1 MTDSPVAH
9 LLLLL
14 PSMSYRGEAFLEAA
28 RKVGVSLTVAGDA
41 PPDFLEQSP
50 DSFLRLDLY
59 NPRTAVPAVVEFAKA
74 SPIDVVL
81 GVNDQTA
88 ILASTISEALG
99 LPANSIDS
107 VRAASNKQKMRR
119 LLQKKGLPCP
129 NFIVVGIDEKIEDI
143 IQRVAFPCVLKP
155 LTLSGSCGVIRAD
168 DRESFQNAFTRI
180 SHLLKTFERPE
191 QEIAGRQI
199 LIEDFI
205 PGIEVALEGLLT
217 KNTFHPLAL
226 FDKPDPLD
234 GPYFEET
241 IYVTPSRLPP
251 DIQTRITDS
260 LAKAARAIGLQ
271 EGPVHGELRI
281 NDQGIWVIEVAA
293 RSIGGKCSRIL
304 EFGTGKSLEEL
315 ILLHALGQ
323 ELPSFDLAKGAGG
336 VMMIPIP
343 QEGILER
350 VEGQEEA
357 QRVPGVEELVMT
369 ANPGDQLIPLPEGK
383 RYLGFIVAR
392 GDQPEEVEETLR
404 EAHRRLTVV
413 MKPQTPNAVRP
424 EIFHV

>member
-1 MTDSPVAH
+1 MAH

-28 RKVGVSLTVAGDA
+28 DKVGVSLTVAGDA
-41 PPDFLEQSP
+41 PPNFLEQSP
-50 DSFLRLDLY
+50 DRFLTLDLH
-59 NPRTAVPAVVEFAKA
+59 NPGTAVPTVVEFAKT

-88 ILASTISEALG
+88 ILASTISVALG

-107 VRAASNKQKMRR
+107 VRAASNKQTMRS
-119 LLQKKGLPCP
+119 LLQKAGLPCP
-129 NFIVVGIDEKIEDI
+129 QFMVIGFDEKPEHIV
-143 IQRVAFPCVLKP
+143 QQVTFPCVLKP

-168 DRESFQNAFTRI
+168 DHESFQKAFYRI
-180 SHLLKTFERPE
+180 GKLLKTFARTE
-191 QEIAGRQI
+191 QNIAGRQI

-205 PGIEVALEGLLT
+205 PGVEVALEGLLT
-217 KNTFHPLAL
+217 KNTLHALAL

-241 IYVTPSRLPP
+241 IYVTPSRLSS
-251 DIQTRITDS
+251 DTQTRIVES
-260 LAKAARAIGLQ
+260 LEKAARAIGLQ

-281 NDQGIWVIEVAA
+281 NDQDIWVIEVAA
-293 RSIGGKCSRIL
+293 RSIGGKCSRML
-304 EFGTGKSLEEL
+304 EFGTGRSLEEL

-323 ELPSFDLAKGAGG
+323 ELPSLDLTKRAGG

-343 QEGILER
+343 QEGTLER
-350 VEGQEEA
+350 IEGQDEA
-357 QRVPGVEELVMT
+357 EHVPGVEELVMT
-369 ANPGDQLIPLPEGK
+369 EKPGDQLMPLPEGK

-392 GDQPEEVEETLR
+392 GSHPEEVEATLR
-404 EAHRRLTVV
+404 KAHQHLTVV
-413 MKPQTPNAVRP
+413 MRTPTSSPVHQK
-424 EIFHV
+424 IFRV

>member
-1 MTDSPVAH
+1 MAH

-28 RKVGVSLTVAGDA
+28 HKVGVSLTIAGDA
-41 PPDFLEQSP
+41 PPEFLEQSP
-50 DSFLRLDLY
+50 DSFLTLNLY
-59 NPRTAVPAVVEFAKA
+59 SPSTAVPMVVEFAKT
-74 SPIDVVL
+74 SPIDVVI

-88 ILASTISEALG
+88 LLASTISEALG
-99 LPANSIDS
+99 LTSNSIDS
-107 VRAASNKQKMRR
+107 VRAASNKETMRS
-119 LLQKKGLPCP
+119 LLQKAGLPCP
-129 NFIVVGIDEKIEDI
+129 NFVVVGIDEKPEDI
-143 IQRVAFPCVLKP
+143 VQQVTFPCVLKP

-168 DRESFQNAFTRI
+168 DQESFQYAFTRI
-180 SHLLKTFERPE
+180 SHLLQTLERPE
-191 QEIAGRQI
+191 QEQEVAGRQI

-251 DIQTRITDS
+251 ETQARITDS

-281 NDQGIWVIEVAA
+281 NDQAIWVIEVAA
-293 RSIGGKCSRIL
+293 RSIGGKCSRML
-304 EFGTGKSLEEL
+304 EFGTGRSLEEL

-323 ELPSFDLAKGAGG
+323 ELPSLHLTTGAGG

-357 QRVPGVEELVMT
+357 QRVPGVEELIMT
-369 ANPGDQLIPLPEGK
+369 AKPGDQLIPLPEGK

-392 GDQPEEVEETLR
+392 GTQPEEVEETLR
-404 EAHRRLTVV
+404 KAHCRLTVV
-413 MKPQTPNAVRP
+413 MKPQTLNAVP
-424 EIFHV
+424 LKIFRF

>member
-1 MTDSPVAH
+1 MAH

-14 PSMSYRGEAFLEAA
+14 PSMSYRGEAFLAA
-28 RKVGVSLTVAGDA
+28 ANKVGVSLTVAGDA

-50 DSFLRLDLY
+50 DSFLTLDLY
-59 NPRTAVPAVVEFAKA
+59 SPSTAVPAVVEFAKT

-88 ILASTISEALG
+88 VLASSISEVLG
-99 LPANSIDS
+99 LSANSLDS
-107 VRAASNKQKMRR
+107 VRAASNKQTMRR
-119 LLQKKGLPCP
+119 LLQKAGLPCP
-129 NFIVVGIDEKIEDI
+129 NFVVVGIDENPADI
-143 IQRVAFPCVLKP
+143 VQQVTFPCVLKP

-168 DRESFQNAFTRI
+168 DQESFQNAFIRI
-180 SHLLKTFERPE
+180 GHLLKTFARPE
-191 QEIAGRQI
+191 QDVASREI

-217 KNTFHPLAL
+217 KNTFHPLAM

-241 IYVTPSRLPP
+241 IYVTPSRLPF
-251 DIQTRITDS
+251 DTQTRITAS
-260 LAKAARAIGLQ
+260 LAKAARAIGLR

-281 NDQGIWVIEVAA
+281 NDQDIWVIEVAA
-293 RSIGGKCSRIL
+293 RSIGGKCSRML
-304 EFGTGKSLEEL
+304 EFGTGRSLEEL

-323 ELPSFDLAKGAGG
+323 ELPSLDLTKGAGG

-343 QEGILER
+343 QEGVLER
-350 VEGQEEA
+350 VEGQDEA
-357 QRVPGVEELVMT
+357 QQVPGVEELVMT
-369 ANPGDQLIPLPEGK
+369 AKPGDQLIPLPEGK

-392 GDQPEEVEETLR
+392 GAQPEEVEETLR
-404 EAHRRLTVV
+404 ESHRRLIVV
-413 MKPQTPNAVRP
+413 IKPHTPSAIGP
-424 EIFHV
+424 GIFRV

>member
-1 MTDSPVAH
+1 MAH

-14 PSMSYRGEAFLEAA
+14 PSMSYRGEAFLAA
-28 RKVGVSLTVAGDA
+28 ANKVGVSLTVAGDA

-50 DSFLRLDLY
+50 DSFLTLDLY
-59 NPRTAVPAVVEFAKA
+59 SPSTAVPAVVEFAKT

-88 ILASTISEALG
+88 VLASSISEVLG
-99 LPANSIDS
+99 LSANSLDS
-107 VRAASNKQKMRR
+107 VRAASNKQTMRR
-119 LLQKKGLPCP
+119 LLQKAGLPCP
-129 NFIVVGIDEKIEDI
+129 NFVVVGIDENPADI
-143 IQRVAFPCVLKP
+143 VQQVTFPCVLKP

-168 DRESFQNAFTRI
+168 DQESFQNAFTRI
-180 SHLLKTFERPE
+180 GHLLKTFARPE
-191 QEIAGRQI
+191 QDIASREI

-217 KNTFHPLAL
+217 KSTLHPLAL

-241 IYVTPSRLPP
+241 IYVTPSRLPF
-251 DIQTRITDS
+251 DTQTRITAS
-260 LAKAARAIGLQ
+260 LAKAARAIGLR

-281 NDQGIWVIEVAA
+281 NDQDIWVIEVAA
-293 RSIGGKCSRIL
+293 RSIGGKCSRML
-304 EFGTGKSLEEL
+304 EFGTGRSLEEL

-323 ELPSFDLAKGAGG
+323 ELPSLDLTKGAGG

-343 QEGILER
+343 QEGVLER
-350 VEGQEEA
+350 VEGQDEA
-357 QRVPGVEELVMT
+357 QQVPGVEELVMT
-369 ANPGDQLIPLPEGK
+369 AKPGDQLIPLPEGK

-392 GDQPEEVEETLR
+392 GAQPEEVEETLR
-404 EAHRRLTVV
+404 ESHRRLIVV
-413 MKPQTPNAVRP
+413 IKPHTPSAIGP
-424 EIFHV
+424 GIFRV

>member
-1 MTDSPVAH
+1 MAH

-28 RKVGVSLTVAGDA
+28 NKVGISLTVAGDA
-41 PPDFLEQSP
+41 PPDFLKHSP
-50 DSFLRLDLY
+50 ESFLTLDLY
-59 NPRTAVPAVVEFAKA
+59 SPSTAVPVVVDFAKTF
-74 SPIDVVL
+74 PINVVL

-88 ILASTISEALG
+88 VLASIISEALG
-99 LPANSIDS
+99 LASNSIDS
-107 VRAASNKQKMRR
+107 VRAASNKQTMRS
-119 LLQKKGLPCP
+119 LLKKAGLPCP
-129 NFIVVGIDEKIEDI
+129 NFIVVGIDEKPEDVV
-143 IQRVAFPCVLKP
+143 QQVTFPCVLKP

-168 DRESFQNAFTRI
+168 DPESFQNAFTRI
-180 SHLLKTFERPE
+180 VHLLKTFERPE
-191 QEIAGRQI
+191 QEAAGRQI

-217 KNTFHPLAL
+217 KYTFHPLAL

-241 IYVTPSRLPP
+241 IYVTPSRLPS
-251 DIQTRITDS
+251 DTQTRITES

-293 RSIGGKCSRIL
+293 RSIGGKCSRML

-315 ILLHALGQ
+315 ILLQALGL
-323 ELPSFDLAKGAGG
+323 ELPSLDLTKGAGG

-350 VEGQEEA
+350 VEGQAEA
-357 QRVPGVEELVMT
+357 ERISGVEELVMT
-369 ANPGDQLIPLPEGK
+369 AEPGDQLIPLPEGK

-392 GDQPEEVEETLR
+392 GAQPAEVEETLR

-413 MKPQTPNAVRP
+413 MKPQTSSADSHR
-424 EIFHV
+424 IFRV

>member
-1 MTDSPVAH
+1 MAH

-28 RKVGVSLTVAGDA
+28 NKVGVSLTVAGDA
-41 PPDFLEQSP
+41 PPDFLEKTP
-50 DSFLRLDLY
+50 DSFLPLNLSSP
-59 NPRTAVPAVVEFAKA
+59 NTAVSAVVEFAKT

-81 GVNDQTA
+81 GVNDQTTV
-88 ILASTISEALG
+88 LASTISEALG

-107 VRAASNKQKMRR
+107 VRAACNKQMMRR
-119 LLQKKGLPCP
+119 LLQKEGLPCP
-129 NFIVVGIDEKIEDI
+129 NFIVVGMDEKPEDLV
-143 IQRVAFPCVLKP
+143 QQVTFPCVLKP

-168 DRESFQNAFTRI
+168 DAESFQNAFFRI
-180 SHLLKTFERPE
+180 RHLLHTFERPA
-191 QEIAGRQI
+191 QEMAARQI

-251 DIQTRITDS
+251 DIQARMTES
-260 LAKAARAIGLQ
+260 LAQAARAIGLQ
-271 EGPVHGELRI
+271 EGPVHGELRM

-293 RSIGGKCSRIL
+293 RSIGGKCSRML

-315 ILLHALGQ
+315 ILIHALGQ
-323 ELPSFDLAKGAGG
+323 ELPSLDLITGAGG

-343 QEGILER
+343 QEGVLER

-357 QRVPGVEELVMT
+357 QQVPGVEELVMT
-369 ANPGDQLIPLPEGK
+369 AKPGDQLIPLPEGK

-392 GDQPEEVEETLR
+392 GTEPAEVEETLR
-404 EAHRRLTVV
+404 KAHSQLTVV
-413 MKPQTPNAVRP
+413 MKPQTSTTIKPKTFRV
-424 EIFHV
+424 

>member
-1 MTDSPVAH
+1 MAH

-28 RKVGVSLTVAGDA
+28 NKVGVSLTVAGDA
-41 PPDFLEQSP
+41 PPDFLEHSP
-50 DSFLRLDLY
+50 ESFLTLDLY
-59 NPRTAVPAVVEFAKA
+59 SRSTAVPTVVEFAKT

-88 ILASTISEALG
+88 VLASTISEALG
-99 LPANSIDS
+99 LVANSIDS
-107 VRAASNKQKMRR
+107 VRAASNKQTMRS
-119 LLQKKGLPCP
+119 LLQKEGLPCP
-129 NFIVVGIDEKIEDI
+129 NFIVVGIDEELEDVV
-143 IQRVAFPCVLKP
+143 QQVTFPCVLKP

-168 DRESFQNAFTRI
+168 DQENFQQAFIRI
-180 SHLLKTFERPE
+180 GHLLRTFERPE
-191 QEIAGRQI
+191 QNLADRQI

-241 IYVTPSRLPP
+241 IYVTPSRLPS
-251 DIQTRITDS
+251 DTQTRITES
-260 LAKAARAIGLQ
+260 LAKAAKAIGLR

-281 NDQGIWVIEVAA
+281 NDKNIWVIEVAA
-293 RSIGGKCSRIL
+293 RSIGGKCSRML
-304 EFGTGKSLEEL
+304 EFGTGRSLEEL

-323 ELPSFDLAKGAGG
+323 ELPSLDLATGAGG

-343 QEGILER
+343 QEGMLEG

-357 QRVPGVEELVMT
+357 QLVPGVAELVMT
-369 ANPGDQLIPLPEGK
+369 AQPGDQLIPLPEGK

-392 GDQPEEVEETLR
+392 GTQPEEVEETLR

-413 MKPQTPNAVRP
+413 MKPHTSSAVP
-424 EIFHV
+424 PGIFRI

>member
-1 MTDSPVAH
+1 MAH

-14 PSMSYRGEAFLEAA
+14 PSMSYRGEAFIDAA
-28 RKVGVSLTVAGDA
+28 NRVGASLTIAGDA
-41 PPDFLEQSP
+41 PPNFLEQSP
-50 DSFLRLDLY
+50 KSFLTLDLY
-59 NPRTAVPAVVEFAKA
+59 NPSKALSTVMEFAKT

-88 ILASTISEALG
+88 VLAATISKTLQ
-99 LPANSIDS
+99 LTSNSIDS
-107 VRAASNKQKMRR
+107 VRAASNKQMMRR
-119 LLQKKGLPCP
+119 LLQKEGLPCP
-129 NFIVVGIDEKIEDI
+129 NFIVVGIGEKPEDVV
-143 IQRVAFPCVLKP
+143 QQATFPCVLKP

-168 DRESFQNAFTRI
+168 DQESFQNAFIRI
-180 SHLLKTFERPE
+180 RYLLQTFQGPE
-191 QEIAGRQI
+191 QEVADRQI

-217 KNTFHPLAL
+217 NNMFHPLAL

-251 DIQTRITDS
+251 ETQTRMTES

-293 RSIGGKCSRIL
+293 RSIGGKCSRML
-304 EFGTGKSLEEL
+304 EFGTGRSLEEL

-323 ELPSFDLAKGAGG
+323 DLPSLDLKTGAGG

-343 QEGILER
+343 QEGVLER
-350 VEGQEEA
+350 VDGQEEA
-357 QRVPGVEELVMT
+357 QQVPGVEELVMT
-369 ANPGDQLIPLPEGK
+369 AKPGDQLIPLPEGK
-383 RYLGFIVAR
+383 RYLGFILAR
-392 GDQPEEVEETLR
+392 GTHPAEVEETLR
-404 EAHRRLTVV
+404 ESHRQLTVV
-413 MKPQTPNAVRP
+413 MKPQPQSVVPPKTFRV
-424 EIFHV
+424 

>member
-1 MTDSPVAH
+1 MAH

-28 RKVGVSLTVAGDA
+28 NKVGVSLTVAGDA
-41 PPDFLEQSP
+41 PPDFLEKTP
-50 DSFLRLDLY
+50 DSFLPLNLSSP
-59 NPRTAVPAVVEFAKA
+59 NTAVSAVVEFAKT

-81 GVNDQTA
+81 GVNDQTTV
-88 ILASTISEALG
+88 LAATISEALG

-107 VRAASNKQKMRR
+107 VRAACNKQMMRR
-119 LLQKKGLPCP
+119 LLQKEGLPCP
-129 NFIVVGIDEKIEDI
+129 NFIVVGMDEKPEDLV
-143 IQRVAFPCVLKP
+143 QQVTFPCVLKP

-168 DRESFQNAFTRI
+168 DAESFQNAFLRI
-180 SHLLKTFERPE
+180 RHLLHTFERPA
-191 QEIAGRQI
+191 QEMAARQI

-251 DIQTRITDS
+251 DIQTRMTES
-260 LAKAARAIGLQ
+260 LAQAARAIGLQ
-271 EGPVHGELRI
+271 EGPVHGELRM

-293 RSIGGKCSRIL
+293 RSIGGKCSRML

-315 ILLHALGQ
+315 ILIHALGQ
-323 ELPSFDLAKGAGG
+323 ELPSLDLTTGAGG

-343 QEGILER
+343 QEGVLER

-357 QRVPGVEELVMT
+357 QQVPGVEELVMT
-369 ANPGDQLIPLPEGK
+369 AKPGDQLIPLPEGK

-392 GDQPEEVEETLR
+392 GTEPAEVEETLR
-404 EAHRRLTVV
+404 KAHSQLTVV
-413 MKPQTPNAVRP
+413 MKPQTSTTIKPKTFRV
-424 EIFHV
+424 

>member
-1 MTDSPVAH
+1 MAH

-28 RKVGVSLTVAGDA
+28 NKVGVALTVAGDA
-41 PPDFLEQSP
+41 PPDFLQQSP
-50 DSFLRLDLY
+50 ESFLTLDLY
-59 NPRTAVPAVVEFAKA
+59 NATTAVPTVMEFAKT
-74 SPIDVVL
+74 SPIDVVI
-81 GVNDQTA
+81 GVNDGTA
-88 ILASTISEALG
+88 VLASTISEALG
-99 LPANSIDS
+99 LSSNSIDS
-107 VRAASNKQKMRR
+107 VRAASNKLTMRS
-119 LLQKKGLPCP
+119 LLQKAKLPCP
-129 NFIVVGIDEKIEDI
+129 NFVVVGIDEKFENI
-143 IQRVAFPCVLKP
+143 IPQVTFPCVLKP

-168 DRESFQNAFTRI
+168 DQESFQNAFTRI
-180 SHLLKTFERPE
+180 VHLLKSFERTE
-191 QEIAGRQI
+191 QEAAGRQI

-251 DIQTRITDS
+251 ETQARITDS
-260 LAKAARAIGLQ
+260 LAKAARAIGLR

-281 NDQGIWVIEVAA
+281 NDQDIWVIEVAA
-293 RSIGGKCSRIL
+293 RSIGGKCSRML

-323 ELPSFDLAKGAGG
+323 DLPSLDLTKGAGG

-357 QRVPGVEELVMT
+357 QQVLGVEELVMT
-369 ANPGDQLIPLPEGK
+369 AKPGDQLIPLPEGK
-383 RYLGFIVAR
+383 RYLGFILAR
-392 GDQPEEVEETLR
+392 GAQPEDVEETLR
-404 EAHRRLTVV
+404 ESHRQLTVV
-413 MKPQTPNAVRP
+413 MKPQTSNADRQKTFRV
-424 EIFHV
+424 

>member
-1 MTDSPVAH
+1 MAH

-28 RKVGVSLTVAGDA
+28 KKVGVALTVAGDA
-41 PPDFLEQSP
+41 PPEFLKQAPE
-50 DSFLRLDLY
+50 SFLQLDLY
-59 NPRTAVPAVVEFAKA
+59 NATTAVSAVVELAKI

-81 GVNDQTA
+81 GVNDGTA
-88 ILASTISEALG
+88 VLASTISEALG
-99 LPANSIDS
+99 LPTNSIAS
-107 VRAASNKQKMRR
+107 VRAASNKQTMRS
-119 LLQKKGLPCP
+119 LLQQEGLPCP
-129 NFIVVGIDEKIEDI
+129 NFLVAGIDEKPENI
-143 IQRVAFPCVLKP
+143 IPQVTFPCVLKP

-168 DRESFQNAFTRI
+168 DQESYQNAFARI
-180 SHLLKTFERPE
+180 VHLLKTLERPE
-191 QEIAGRQI
+191 QEEAGRQI

-217 KNTFHPLAL
+217 KETFHLLAI

-251 DIQTRITDS
+251 AAQTRITES
-260 LAKAARAIGLQ
+260 LAKAARAIGLR

-281 NDQGIWVIEVAA
+281 NDQDIWVIEVAA
-293 RSIGGKCSRIL
+293 RSIGGKCSRML

-323 ELPSFDLAKGAGG
+323 DLPSLDLKKGAGG

-343 QEGILER
+343 QEGVLER
-350 VEGQEEA
+350 VDGQKEA
-357 QRVPGVEELVMT
+357 EQVPGVEELVMT
-369 ANPGDQLIPLPEGK
+369 VEPGDHLIPLPEGK
-383 RYLGFIVAR
+383 RYLGFILAR
-392 GDQPEEVEETLR
+392 GEQPEEVEETLR
-404 EAHRRLTVV
+404 ESHRQLTVV
-413 MKPQTPNAVRP
+413 MKPQTSNAVRP
-424 EIFHV
+424 KIFRV